1 MKPIRFSGVNFEFR
15 TNQQENVPL
24 PLLRTKDGMCISCW
38 ELSDE
43 ELEEIVRNRQIYIS
57 QLTFN
62 RGFNPI
68 LPATNLADGLIIT

>member
-1 MKPIRFSGVNFEFR
+1 MIPVKFPGVNFTFM
-15 TNQQENVPL
+15 TNEPNNKPL
-24 PLLRTKDGMCISCW
+24 PLLKTTDGMCISCW

-43 ELEEIVRNRQIYIS
+43 EIDEIIRNRRIYIS

-68 LPATNLADGLIIT
+68 RPASNLADGLI